1 MMSVAEMGVIHGVG
15 VAVVSIAEMGEI
27 HGVGVAVVSISRW
40 V

>member
-1 MMSVAEMGVIHGVG
+1 MGVIHGVG